1 MSKSMKFFSGN
12 QKITILRQEHDEKSQ
27 DITLLNKEMR
37 SRHDQ
42 RKALICVDKSQQ
54 MQFL

>member
-1 MSKSMKFFSGN
+1 MKFFSGN

-42 RKALICVDKSQQ
+42 RKALICVDKNQQ